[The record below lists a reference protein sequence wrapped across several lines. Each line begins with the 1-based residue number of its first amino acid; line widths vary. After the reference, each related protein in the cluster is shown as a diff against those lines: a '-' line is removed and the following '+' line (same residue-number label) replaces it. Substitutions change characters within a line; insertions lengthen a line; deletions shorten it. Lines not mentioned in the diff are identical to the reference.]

1 MTVSQGA
8 QFSKITEVVV
18 GWSGV
23 RRFLR
28 GGDAGQIV
36 PVVIPKDGRR
46 YGWLFLLGI
55 ALYLLGVAIFS
66 GSVGFGILVGLAAS
80 LFVVPVGIHAAWNWS
95 PSDARPPS
103 PLTAGLVAALRE
115 DVATGDVVYSDPETS
130 YRIAAEAPVYIAAA
144 PPGHVADTDANRPYE
159 RRSASRRFFRTGD
172 LAITRA
178 ARAGWLVVDRDRF
191 EPALRLRAA
200 YSDRRFTLYRLGT
213 PAQ

>member
-66 GSVGFGILVGLAAS
+66 GSVGFGIL
-80 LFVVPVGIHAAWNWS
+80 
-95 PSDARPPS
+95 
-103 PLTAGLVAALRE
+103 AGLVAFLFLALALLWLWR
-115 DVATGDVVYSDPETS
+115 G
-130 YRIAAEAPVYIAAA
+130 
-144 PPGHVADTDANRPYE
+144 
-159 RRSASRRFFRTGD
+159 
-172 LAITRA
+172 AII
-178 ARAGWLVVDRDRF
+178 
-191 EPALRLRAA
+191 
-200 YSDRRFTLYRLGT
+200 
-213 PAQ
+213 